1 MQKDSYPY
9 DRHHEMSAIPN
20 PIRNANNIPFYRYG
34 GPYIKLISF
43 KEYYGMPR
51 EHEHYPLYSL
61 SIRNMVF
68 HCIFLRKKAII
79 ITS

>member
-1 MQKDSYPY
+1 M
-9 DRHHEMSAIPN
+9 E
-20 PIRNANNIPFYRYG
+20 
-34 GPYIKLISF
+34 LISF
-43 KEYYGMPR
+43 NEYYGMPR

-68 HCIFLRKKAII
+68 HCIFLWKRAII

>member
-20 PIRNANNIPFYRYG
+20 PHRNTSNRPFYRYG
-34 GPYIKLISF
+34 GPYMELISF
-43 KEYYGMPR
+43 NEYYGMPR

-68 HCIFLRKKAII
+68 HCIFLWKKAII